1 MAFSANL
8 LTQSIVLSLIE
19 HSMTPERWEQLKSL
33 FEAALAQD
41 PVQRAQFISQCR
53 DDELRAEL
61 ERLLLEHDHLSGFLA
76 APAAPLLPDETHTIG
91 PDMLGSGQVLGARYQ
106 IVRMVGRGGMGEVYE
121 AEDRELH
128 CRIALKTL
136 RAGLPS
142 TGRSLDRFK
151 REILLGRRIAH
162 PNICRIFHLD
172 RATLGDKGEVLF
184 LTMEFLAGETLSQR
198 LKRNGP
204 MDIGAAEPIVEDILA
219 GLAACHRHGIV
230 HRDFKSSN
238 IMLVHEPDEKPRAV
252 ITDFGL
258 AHSIRLGNPEN
269 AALTVEGGVM
279 GTPEYMAPEQW
290 EGKAA
295 TEASDIYALGVVLCE
310 MLTGRRPARGAASL
324 PADRLRLGRA
334 WETVILRCIQTDPSH
349 RFGSADEVAAALEL
363 ALVSTTRATGKAGH
377 AANRIRRNWQLILT
391 AALAVLTISLLWFFY
406 HKTHSIP
413 DLKHVAVLPFRYL
426 GKNAADQVF
435 CEGLAETL
443 TSKLSQLER
452 YQKSFWVVP
461 ASDSRHVSEP
471 HDAYRKLD
479 ATLVVSGS
487 LERLPSKTVLLINV
501 IDARTRRQLASRDIE
516 TPASDLSGLE
526 DEAWQRV
533 ADMLDLQLR
542 PEEIRLVD
550 AGKAHAP
557 GAYVSYAQGLGYLR
571 RDGLENINSAI
582 SRFQE
587 AIGRD
592 PSYALPY
599 SGLGSAY
606 ALKYEITK
614 DPQWLE
620 LARVNAKRAIA
631 LAPDLAQGHFTLGE
645 IDFSTGQDD
654 EAQHELTR
662 ALELDPDVIEAHYYL
677 GRLHERQGRLAEA
690 AVDFQSA
697 VARRPGY
704 WRGHSELATFYYHH
718 GRLPE
723 AEHESLEALRL
734 QPDDAN
740 SLNNLGAIYMATGRF
755 QEAIRVFEDQV
766 RVDPNDGDVYSNL
779 GTCFLLLQRYA
790 EAVAPMEKAV
800 ALKPNSHDLWRNL
813 GDAYQFAPG
822 QKGKADGA
830 YRRALELGRRQ
841 LAINPKDSET
851 MASVALYDAHLNNR
865 AEAIQLVERSM
876 KMAPANNEIFF
887 TAALVYEIL
896 GEHSAS
902 LQALRSAYE
911 KGHPLDDIEREP
923 ELAALRKDPRYQ
935 TWVQR
940 VKTK

>member
-1 MAFSANL
+1 
-8 LTQSIVLSLIE
+8 
-19 HSMTPERWEQLKSL
+19 MTPERWEQLKGL
-33 FEAALAQD
+33 LEAALAQD
-41 PVQRAQFISQCR
+41 PAQRAEFVSLCGDQ
-53 DDELRAEL
+53 ELRAEL
-61 ERLLLEHDHLSGFLA
+61 EELLVEHDHLGDFLA
-76 APAAPLLPDETHTIG
+76 KPAVRLLPDETDTLTR
-91 PDMLGSGQVLGARYQ
+91 DMLCSGEILGARYR

-121 AEDRELH
+121 AEDLELH
-128 CRIALKTL
+128 CQIALKTL
-136 RAGLPS
+136 RAGPPS
-142 TGRSLDRFK
+142 GGRSLERFK

-172 RATLGDKGEVLF
+172 RATLGDQEVLF

-198 LKRNGP
+198 LKRSGP
-204 MDIGAAEPIVEDILA
+204 MDTGAAEPIVQDILA
-219 GLAACHRHGIV
+219 GLAACHKHGII

-238 IMLVHEPDEKPRAV
+238 IMLVHELDGNPRTV

-258 AHSIRLGNPEN
+258 AHSLTLGNREH
-269 AALTVEGGVM
+269 AALTVEGGLM

-295 TEASDIYALGVVLCE
+295 TAASDIYALGVVLCE
-310 MLTGRRPARGAASL
+310 MLTGRRPAPARGATGPLDAGSL
-324 PADRLRLGRA
+324 PSDRPRLNRA
-334 WETVILRCIQTDPSH
+334 WEAVILRCIQTDPSH
-349 RFGSADEVAAALEL
+349 RFGSADEVAEALKL
-363 ALVSTTRATGKAGH
+363 APVSST
-377 AANRIRRNWQLILT
+377 RRNWRWILA
-391 AALAVLTISLLWFFY
+391 AALVLMTLSLLWLVY
-406 HKTHSIP
+406 RKTYAIP
-413 DLKHVAVLPFRYL
+413 DQKHVAVLPFRNL
-426 GKNAADQVF
+426 GNNAADQAF

-461 ASDSRHVSEP
+461 ASDSRQVSEP
-471 HDAYRKLD
+471 HEAYRKLN

-501 IDARTRRQLASRDIE
+501 IDARSRRQLASRDID

-526 DEAWQRV
+526 DEAWERV

-542 PEEIRLVD
+542 PEEIRSVE
-550 AGKAHAP
+550 AGKARVP

-587 AIGRD
+587 AIGSD
-592 PSYALPY
+592 SSYALPY

-606 ALKYEITK
+606 ELKYEVTK

-620 LARVNAKRAIA
+620 LARVNAKRAVE
-631 LAPDLAQGHFTLGE
+631 LAPDLAPVHFTLGQ

-690 AVDFQSA
+690 VVDFQSA

-704 WRGHSELATFYYHH
+704 WRGHSELAAFYFRH
-718 GRLPE
+718 GRLSE
-723 AEHESLEALRL
+723 AEHEFLEALRL
-734 QPDDAN
+734 QPDDTN

-755 QEAIRVFEDQV
+755 QEAIRVLENQV

-822 QKGKADGA
+822 QKANAAGA

-841 LAINPKDSET
+841 LTVNPKDAET

-865 AEAIQLVERSM
+865 AEAMQLAERSM

-887 TAALVYEIL
+887 TAALVYETL
-896 GEHSAS
+896 SEHLAA
-902 LQALRSAYE
+902 LEALRAAYE

-923 ELAALRKDPRYQ
+923 ELAALRKDPRYR
-935 TWVQR
+935 TWIQQ
-940 VKTK
+940 VKAKSR